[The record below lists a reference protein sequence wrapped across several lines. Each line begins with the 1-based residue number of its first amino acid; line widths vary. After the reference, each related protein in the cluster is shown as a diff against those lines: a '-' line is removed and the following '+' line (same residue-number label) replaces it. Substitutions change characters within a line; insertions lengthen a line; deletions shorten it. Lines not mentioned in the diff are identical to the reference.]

1 MSKIPQGEWSA
12 IAARHAQGESLSAI
26 ARSYGC
32 TPPAIHYVLKRNGR
46 QAVESVEQPAEPA
59 PSRSN
64 EQPHHET
71 PPQTLRSNGEI
82 KLSLNR
88 TNEPAGGGGR
98 EPASPA
104 SAPARSEHQPAPSE
118 QRPVP
123 SEHRLVPSEHR
134 LAPSEHRLAP
144 SEQRSAPIEQ
154 RPAPIEQRPAP
165 IEQRPAP
172 IEQRPAPSEHR
183 LAPIEQRPVTA
194 LQQHRGPPRTAD
206 RALASTDGLDSEL
219 HERAEAAIETFR
231 SCFDAALAEGSPHE
245 RARLRQAASDLMRV
259 AARTTIV
266 LDRLNALSE
275 RAAAWS
281 DPRSISNRRA

>member
-46 QAVESVEQPAEPA
+46 QAVEKVEQPAEAA

-64 EQPHHET
+64 EPDHEAH
-71 PPQTLRSNGEI
+71 PQTLRSNGEI

-88 TNEPAGGGGR
+88 TNEPAGGSGR
-98 EPASPA
+98 DRAPPASG
-104 SAPARSEHQPAPSE
+104 PARSE
-118 QRPVP
+118 QR
-123 SEHRLVPSEHR
+123 L
-134 LAPSEHRLAP
+134 
-144 SEQRSAPIEQ
+144 APIEQ
-154 RPAPIEQRPAP
+154 RPAPIEQR
-165 IEQRPAP
+165 
-172 IEQRPAPSEHR
+172 
-183 LAPIEQRPVTA
+183 LAPIEQRPVTE
-194 LQQHRGPPRTAD
+194 LQQHGGPPRTAG

-219 HERAEAAIETFR
+219 HDRAEAAIETFR
-231 SCFDAALAEGSPHE
+231 SCFDAALAEGSPHDH
-245 RARLRQAASDLMRV
+245 ARLRQAASDLMRV

-281 DPRSISNRRA
+281 EPRSISNRRA

>member
-46 QAVESVEQPAEPA
+46 QAVEKVEQPAEAAPA
-59 PSRSN
+59 RSN
-64 EQPHHET
+64 EPHREA
-71 PPQTLRSNGEI
+71 PPQTLRPNGEI

-88 TNEPAGGGGR
+88 TNESASGGGR
-98 EPASPA
+98 DPAPPASGA
-104 SAPARSEHQPAPSE
+104 AHGEQRLAPSEQHLPPSEPRPVPSE
-118 QRPVP
+118 QRPVT
-123 SEHRLVPSEHR
+123 E
-134 LAPSEHRLAP
+134 
-144 SEQRSAPIEQ
+144 
-154 RPAPIEQRPAP
+154 
-165 IEQRPAP
+165 
-172 IEQRPAPSEHR
+172 
-183 LAPIEQRPVTA
+183 
-194 LQQHRGPPRTAD
+194 LQQHRGPLHTAG
-206 RALASTDGLDSEL
+206 RALTSTDGLDSDL
-219 HERAEAAIETFR
+219 HDRAEAAIETFR
-231 SCFDAALAEGSPHE
+231 SCFDAALAEGSPHD

-275 RAAAWS
+275 RPAVWS

>member
-1 MSKIPQGEWSA
+1 
-12 IAARHAQGESLSAI
+12 
-26 ARSYGC
+26 
-32 TPPAIHYVLKRNGR
+32 
-46 QAVESVEQPAEPA
+46 
-59 PSRSN
+59 
-64 EQPHHET
+64 
-71 PPQTLRSNGEI
+71 
-82 KLSLNR
+82 
-88 TNEPAGGGGR
+88 
-98 EPASPA
+98 
-104 SAPARSEHQPAPSE
+104 
-118 QRPVP
+118 
-123 SEHRLVPSEHR
+123 
-134 LAPSEHRLAP
+134 LAPS
-144 SEQRSAPIEQ
+144 
-154 RPAPIEQRPAP
+154 EQRPAP

-172 IEQRPAPSEHR
+172 IEQRPAPSEQR
-183 LAPIEQRPVTA
+183 PAPIEQRPVTA

>member
-46 QAVESVEQPAEPA
+46 QAVEKVEQLAEAAPAG
-59 PSRSN
+59 SN
-64 EQPHHET
+64 EPHREA
-71 PPQTLRSNGEI
+71 PPQTPRPNGEI
-82 KLSLNR
+82 KLSLSR
-88 TNEPAGGGGR
+88 TNESASEGGR
-98 EPASPA
+98 DPAPPASGA
-104 SAPARSEHQPAPSE
+104 VHSEQRLAPSEQRLAPSEQRLAPSEQRLAPSEPRPVPSGQRPVPSE

-123 SEHRLVPSEHR
+123 SEQRPVPSGQR
-134 LAPSEHRLAP
+134 PVPSGQSPVP
-144 SEQRSAPIEQ
+144 SEQR
-154 RPAPIEQRPAP
+154 
-165 IEQRPAP
+165 
-172 IEQRPAPSEHR
+172 
-183 LAPIEQRPVTA
+183 PVPE
-194 LQQHRGPPRTAD
+194 LQQHRGPLHAAS

-219 HERAEAAIETFR
+219 HDRAEAAIETFR
-231 SCFDAALAEGSPHE
+231 SCFDAALAEGSPHD

-275 RAAAWS
+275 RPAVWS
-281 DPRSISNRRA
+281 DPRLISNRRA

>member
-46 QAVESVEQPAEPA
+46 QAVENVEQPAEAAPA
-59 PSRSN
+59 RSN
-64 EQPHHET
+64 EPHREA
-71 PPQTLRSNGEI
+71 PPQTLRPNGEI

-88 TNEPAGGGGR
+88 TNESAGGGGR
-98 EPASPA
+98 DPAPLPSE
-104 SAPARSEHQPAPSE
+104 PARSEPRLAPSQ
-118 QRPVP
+118 QRLAPSVP
-123 SEHRLVPSEHR
+123 R
-134 LAPSEHRLAP
+134 LAPSEPRP
-144 SEQRSAPIEQ
+144 VPTEPRPVPIEQ
-154 RPAPIEQRPAP
+154 RPV
-165 IEQRPAP
+165 
-172 IEQRPAPSEHR
+172 
-183 LAPIEQRPVTA
+183 PIEQRPVTE
-194 LQQHRGPPRTAD
+194 LQQHRGPLHTAG
-206 RALASTDGLDSEL
+206 RALPSTDGLDSEL
-219 HERAEAAIETFR
+219 HDRAEAAIETFR
-231 SCFDAALAEGSPHE
+231 SCFDAALAEGSPHH

-275 RAAAWS
+275 RPATWS

>member
-46 QAVESVEQPAEPA
+46 QAVEKVEQPAEAAPA
-59 PSRSN
+59 RSN
-64 EQPHHET
+64 EPHREA
-71 PPQTLRSNGEI
+71 PPQTLRPNGEI

-88 TNEPAGGGGR
+88 TNESASGGGR
-98 EPASPA
+98 DPAPPASGA
-104 SAPARSEHQPAPSE
+104 AHGEQRLAPSEQHLPPSEPRPVPSE
-118 QRPVP
+118 QRPVT
-123 SEHRLVPSEHR
+123 E
-134 LAPSEHRLAP
+134 
-144 SEQRSAPIEQ
+144 
-154 RPAPIEQRPAP
+154 
-165 IEQRPAP
+165 
-172 IEQRPAPSEHR
+172 
-183 LAPIEQRPVTA
+183 
-194 LQQHRGPPRTAD
+194 LQQHPGPLHTAG
-206 RALASTDGLDSEL
+206 RALPSTDGLDNEL
-219 HERAEAAIETFR
+219 HDRAEAAIETFR
-231 SCFDAALAEGSPHE
+231 SCFDAALAEGSPHD

-275 RAAAWS
+275 RPAVWS

>member
-46 QAVESVEQPAEPA
+46 QAVEKVEQPAEAAPA
-59 PSRSN
+59 RSN
-64 EQPHHET
+64 EPHREA
-71 PPQTLRSNGEI
+71 PPQTLRPNGEI

-88 TNEPAGGGGR
+88 TNESASGGGR
-98 EPASPA
+98 DPAPPASGA
-104 SAPARSEHQPAPSE
+104 AHSE

-123 SEHRLVPSEHR
+123 SEPRPVPSG
-134 LAPSEHRLAP
+134 
-144 SEQRSAPIEQ
+144 
-154 RPAPIEQRPAP
+154 
-165 IEQRPAP
+165 
-172 IEQRPAPSEHR
+172 
-183 LAPIEQRPVTA
+183 QRPVPE
-194 LQQHRGPPRTAD
+194 LQQHRGPLHAAS

-219 HERAEAAIETFR
+219 HDRAEAAIETFR
-231 SCFDAALAEGSPHE
+231 SCFDAALAEGSPHD

-275 RAAAWS
+275 RPAVWS

>member
-46 QAVESVEQPAEPA
+46 QAVEKVEQPAEAAPA
-59 PSRSN
+59 RSN
-64 EQPHHET
+64 EPHREA
-71 PPQTLRSNGEI
+71 PPQTLRPNGEI

-88 TNEPAGGGGR
+88 TNESASGGGR
-98 EPASPA
+98 DPAPPASGA
-104 SAPARSEHQPAPSE
+104 AHSE
-118 QRPVP
+118 Q
-123 SEHRLVPSEHR
+123 
-134 LAPSEHRLAP
+134 RLAP
-144 SEQRSAPIEQ
+144 SEQRL
-154 RPAPIEQRPAP
+154 
-165 IEQRPAP
+165 
-172 IEQRPAPSEHR
+172 APSEPR
-183 LAPIEQRPVTA
+183 PVPSEQRPVTE
-194 LQQHRGPPRTAD
+194 LQQHRGPLHTAG

-219 HERAEAAIETFR
+219 HDRAEAAIEAFR
-231 SCFDAALAEGSPHE
+231 SCFDAALAEGSPHD

-275 RAAAWS
+275 RPAVWS

>member
-46 QAVESVEQPAEPA
+46 QAVEKVEQPAEAAPA
-59 PSRSN
+59 RSN
-64 EQPHHET
+64 EPHREA
-71 PPQTLRSNGEI
+71 PPQTLRPNGEI

-88 TNEPAGGGGR
+88 TNESASGGGR
-98 EPASPA
+98 DPAPPASGA
-104 SAPARSEHQPAPSE
+104 AHSEQRLAQSEQRLAPSEPRPVPSE

-123 SEHRLVPSEHR
+123 SGQRPV
-134 LAPSEHRLAP
+134 P
-144 SEQRSAPIEQ
+144 SEQR
-154 RPAPIEQRPAP
+154 
-165 IEQRPAP
+165 
-172 IEQRPAPSEHR
+172 
-183 LAPIEQRPVTA
+183 PVPE
-194 LQQHRGPPRTAD
+194 LQQHRGPIHAAS

-219 HERAEAAIETFR
+219 HDRAEAAIETFR
-231 SCFDAALAEGSPHE
+231 SCFDAALAEGSPHD

-275 RAAAWS
+275 RPAVWS

>member
-1 MSKIPQGEWSA
+1 MGLPQGEEMSKIPQGEWNA

-46 QAVESVEQPAEPA
+46 QAAEKVEPPVEATPSPPIEPNREV
-59 PSRSN
+59 S
-64 EQPHHET
+64 
-71 PPQTLRSNGEI
+71 PQTLRSNGEI

-88 TNEPAGGGGR
+88 MNGPAGGGSR
-98 EPASPA
+98 E
-104 SAPARSEHQPAPSE
+104 PAPSE
-118 QRPVP
+118 SGLTRSEQHRAANEQRLAPGGQRPVP
-123 SEHRLVPSEHR
+123 SEQPR
-134 LAPSEHRLAP
+134 
-144 SEQRSAPIEQ
+144 
-154 RPAPIEQRPAP
+154 
-165 IEQRPAP
+165 
-172 IEQRPAPSEHR
+172 
-183 LAPIEQRPVTA
+183 VTE
-194 LQQHRGPPRTAD
+194 LQQHRAPTPTAG

-219 HERAEAAIETFR
+219 HDRAEAAIEAFR
-231 SCFDAALAEGSPHE
+231 SCFNAALAEGSPHE

-281 DPRSISNRRA
+281 DPRSIGNRRA

>member
-1 MSKIPQGEWSA
+1 MSKIPQGEWNA

-46 QAVESVEQPAEPA
+46 QSVEKVEQPAEA
-59 PSRSN
+59 TPSRSN
-64 EQPHHET
+64 EPHREM
-71 PPQTLRSNGEI
+71 PPQTLRPNGEI
-82 KLSLNR
+82 KLSPNPA
-88 TNEPAGGGGR
+88 NEPAGGGSR
-98 EPASPA
+98 EPAPPA
-104 SAPARSEHQPAPSE
+104 IGLTRSE
-118 QRPVP
+118 QRPAAEP
-123 SEHRLVPSEHR
+123 
-134 LAPSEHRLAP
+134 
-144 SEQRSAPIEQ
+144 Q
-154 RPAPIEQRPAP
+154 RPAAEPQRH
-165 IEQRPAP
+165 
-172 IEQRPAPSEHR
+172 PSFS
-183 LAPIEQRPVTA
+183 
-194 LQQHRGPPRTAD
+194 GRTD

-275 RAAAWS
+275 RAVAWS

>member
-46 QAVESVEQPAEPA
+46 QAVEKVEQPAEAAPA
-59 PSRSN
+59 RSN
-64 EQPHHET
+64 EPHREA
-71 PPQTLRSNGEI
+71 PPQTLRPNGEM
-82 KLSLNR
+82 LSLNR
-88 TNEPAGGGGR
+88 TNESASGGGR
-98 EPASPA
+98 DPAPPASGA
-104 SAPARSEHQPAPSE
+104 AHSE

-123 SEHRLVPSEHR
+123 SEPRPVPSG
-134 LAPSEHRLAP
+134 
-144 SEQRSAPIEQ
+144 
-154 RPAPIEQRPAP
+154 
-165 IEQRPAP
+165 
-172 IEQRPAPSEHR
+172 
-183 LAPIEQRPVTA
+183 QRPVPE
-194 LQQHRGPPRTAD
+194 LQQHRGPLHAAS

-219 HERAEAAIETFR
+219 HDRAEAAIETFR
-231 SCFDAALAEGSPHE
+231 SCFDAALAEGSPHD

-275 RAAAWS
+275 RPAVWS